1 MTTFDDRERAYEA
14 GFAHDQEQE
23 FKAEMRRDRLIGLWA
38 GERMGLT
45 GQALATYAESII
57 RADMKEPGDEDVFQK
72 VMADLA
78 EKGVECLPHELRA
91 RMDDLLARARA
102 DLKAGR

>member
-38 GERMGLT
+38 GERMGLA
-45 GQALATYAESII
+45 GEALEAYAKSII
-57 RADMKEPGDEDVFQK
+57 RADMQEPGDEDVFRK
-72 VMADLA
+72 VIADLA

-91 RMDDLLARARA
+91 RMDDFLAKARA